1 MWNPFKSSANA
12 NANATAAVDL
22 NESSHKNE
30 IPPQPKK
37 TLEQIATEYKE
48 RRKEQMLRFMACSVF
63 TLVIA
68 RYTYTSIQAR
78 KYVPKLFEGNQKIP
92 ISAYKTESMS
102 ALGLGTGLAVGSF
115 GMMVTG
121 TCWCGDILNA
131 QEFSY
136 KIRRLLLGE
145 EGARKL
151 EKKHAEM
158 MSHEDDDYKEL
169 QEVIESD

>member
-1 MWNPFKSSANA
+1 MWNPFNLNKNKPL
-12 NANATAAVDL
+12 NDGVKDIVDVKQVPL
-22 NESSHKNE
+22 
-30 IPPQPKK
+30 PPKK
-37 TLEQIATEYKE
+37 SLDEITTEYKE
-48 RRKEQMLRFMACSVF
+48 RRKQQMLRFMATSVF

-102 ALGLGTGLAVGSF
+102 ALGLGTGLALGSF

-145 EGARKL
+145 EGAKKL
-151 EKKHAEM
+151 EKKHAQM
-158 MSHEDDDYKEL
+158 MSLEDDDYKEL
-169 QEVIESD
+169 QEAISGDE

>member
-1 MWNPFKSSANA
+1 MWNFFKSNE
-12 NANATAAVDL
+12 NKKTAIVDL
-22 NESSHKNE
+22 HESSYKNE
-30 IPPQPKK
+30 TQQPKK
-37 TLEQIATEYKE
+37 TIEQIATEYKE

>member
-1 MWNPFKSSANA
+1 MWNPFKSNTEKPAD
-12 NANATAAVDL
+12 VVIL
-22 NESSHKNE
+22 EQVE
-30 IPPQPKK
+30 LPPKK
-37 TLEQIATEYKE
+37 TLEQVTSEYKE
-48 RRKEQMLRFMACSVF
+48 RRKQQMLRFMATSVF

-92 ISAYKTESMS
+92 ITAYKTESMS
-102 ALGLGTGLAVGSF
+102 ALGLGTGLTLGSF

-121 TCWCGDILNA
+121 TCWCSDIINA

-151 EKKHAEM
+151 EKKQAELKNM
-158 MSHEDDDYKEL
+158 ENDDYKEL
-169 QEVIESD
+169 QEIIGDDE